1 MTHFRPV
8 NHFVKILTQQ
18 NLEPNELRRGDQVHA
33 DDNGLFLK
41 RKINDFVI
49 RDEIADTEIMV
60 NRLWGIMDHSL
71 WGMKLT
77 LIVLKLTV
85 HDQDS

>member
-33 DDNGLFLK
+33 DDNGLLLK
-41 RKINDFVI
+41 RKINDFII
-49 RDEIADTEIMV
+49 RDEIPDTEIMV
-60 NRLWGIMDHSL
+60 HSL